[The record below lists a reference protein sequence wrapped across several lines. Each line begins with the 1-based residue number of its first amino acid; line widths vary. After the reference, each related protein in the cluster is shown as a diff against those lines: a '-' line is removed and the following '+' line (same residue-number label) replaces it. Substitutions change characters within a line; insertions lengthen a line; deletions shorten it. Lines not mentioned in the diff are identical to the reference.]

1 MTKAKLYI
9 QEIAG
14 VRRLNKSQLQIKAGV
29 TTSMLDR
36 YWHNRTESVDLE
48 KISMIAQALNVP
60 VASLFTGEMPAE
72 EEQAHV

>member
-14 VRRLNKSQLQIKAGV
+14 VRGLNKSQLQIKAGV

-36 YWHNRTESVDLE
+36 YWHNKTESVDLE
-48 KISMIAQALNVP
+48 KIVQIAQALSVP
-60 VASLFTGEMPAE
+60 VSSLFDGKLPE
-72 EEQAHV
+72 EVRG